1 MTSTEI
7 ATAEAVEDETLTE
20 RRLRFL
26 SQRNAGATFDAIAA
40 LYNKKQ
46 IEAAIAAERDPSTAK
61 TISATTV
68 RKDVERAKLDIVG
81 QATREGMIAETYS
94 VILDVRRANYGA
106 MAGGDIDAAKVVL
119 ATVQQQRDL
128 FGLDAPKRAVV
139 GVGTDVE
146 FSETLLA
153 LIQQLDTADAAKE
166 LAQAAAAERPIEIID
181 AEVVSEAARSV
192 PQANPF
198 VPQQDSSKA
207 WSNVEDSVG
216 GGQTT
221 STYGHA
227 VDG

>member
-1 MTSTEI
+1 MVMTTTSTEI

-46 IEAAIAAERDPSTAK
+46 IEAAIAAERDPSSAK

-166 LAQAAAAERPIEIID
+166 LATAAASERPIEIID

-192 PQANPF
+192 PQPNPF

-216 GGQTT
+216 GGQTA
-221 STYGHA
+221 ST
-227 VDG
+227 

>member
-46 IEAAIAAERDPSTAK
+46 IEAAIAAERDPSSAK

-166 LAQAAAAERPIEIID
+166 LAQAAAVERPIEIID
-181 AEVVSEAARSV
+181 AEVV

-216 GGQTT
+216 GGHAT
-221 STYGHA
+221 S
-227 VDG
+227 

>member
-46 IEAAIAAERDPSTAK
+46 IEAAIAAERDPSSAK

-181 AEVVSEAARSV
+181 AEVV

-216 GGQTT
+216 SGQTT